1 MRSLKM
7 PDLQVPPDQR
17 QRIIALQT
25 GKSVLVQAPAG
36 SGKTDL
42 LTRRFLRLLGEV
54 DDPSQIVAIT
64 FTIAS
69 AAEMRHRILSELEKA
84 EAGDRNN
91 QSADEYSM
99 ENLAIRALDHS
110 RKMKWNLLDLP
121 SQLRIST
128 IDSFCRVLA
137 LQEPLVAG
145 LGGDLQISEQPAEIY
160 RLAARRTLEKLGDS
174 RLQGLSSSIEALLL
188 WRDNGWHEME
198 DLLVSMLEKRD
209 RWMQNFVFREEED
222 WVLRERLE
230 RPFTSAVLEALSAI
244 DARLDQVADS
254 REELLTL
261 ARLACEEPG
270 PKSPWSIAER
280 TELPRAPF
288 IAGLGDAHAAFA
300 EMAAFLQTKRG
311 RWRSQKG
318 LNAICGFP
326 PTPRGRASNARFVS
340 LIARLNAVPGL
351 ESALSRLADLPDARY
366 TEDEWQIVR
375 SCFTLLRFA
384 VAELKIHF
392 AEVGTVDFVEV
403 AQIAQKVLKGEDGFP
418 TEAALAVADGI
429 RHLLVDE
436 FQDTSRRQHQLI
448 ASLAAAWPDQ
458 SGRTIFVVGDP
469 MQSIYFFRDA
479 DAELFPRL
487 RNLGLDLPDGSRFL
501 LTPTDLTANFR
512 TEPSLVKELND
523 SFAKIFEARDGSGV
537 TFLATTPARDSL
549 PNRRSRLQLHLE
561 FMPKQGRLKS
571 RGSDSARAKQEA
583 SAQRKTARAS
593 QTSKIVDLIRSHA
606 DRMEEA
612 RKSVPKS
619 KYRIAI
625 LGRTRSSLAP
635 IASALRLAN
644 IPFRAVE
651 LEQLKDRPEILDVLS
666 LARALFNPLDRVAW
680 LGVLR
685 APWCGLSLEELHAIA
700 GDSDKASS
708 HGTIRDLL
716 SERLNLL
723 SKESRQATCRV
734 LNAFEAAPRI
744 RATLPTASLGTLLQ
758 QVWLAL
764 GGQGCVNSTGLANLN
779 LLWSCL
785 DSLPEGEQDLIGSV
799 LNSALE
805 KLCASPN
812 PAADTNCGVQLM
824 TIHKS
829 KGLEFEV
836 VIVPDLQASAAHSK
850 SNLLSWLE
858 RGLAEPDDTGDI
870 TEFLIAP
877 LPSKGSKG
885 GKAQQWVNRVYRE
898 RELQEMRR
906 ILYVAA
912 TRARDE
918 LHLFI
923 CPEYKI
929 EMDGQRTLADPTNSL
944 LATAWPAF
952 ADPIRTSFE
961 KWENAVKD
969 STSKNQELKEPIA
982 ATSGNLFVMPT
993 PITPTILRRLLPSFQ
1008 TALLAAPVSAV
1019 NEENLLGGGHAK
1031 AYQRHE
1037 GGRLSRALGNAVHKL
1052 LQEFSRI
1059 RLTLESSAAL
1069 AELEK
1074 LRPRISSQVRAAGVA
1089 PAEVL
1094 SITSQAFECV
1104 TNAAHDELGKWILSP
1119 RLEAVSEASWAGLID
1134 GDLRLV
1140 RVDRI
1145 FRAGASP
1152 LIDGEDTW
1160 WIIDHKT
1167 AHADDIDPSSALPRF
1182 RAAFAPQLERYGAIL
1197 RNRSGSTAKLR
1208 VGLYYPRMLLLDWW
1222 EPK

>member
-1 MRSLKM
+1 M
-7 PDLQVPPDQR
+7 PDLQVPPDQQ
-17 QRIIALQT
+17 QRVIALQS
-25 GKSVLVQAPAG
+25 GESVLVQAPAG

-84 EAGDRNN
+84 EAVESKTK
-91 QSADEYSM
+91 SADEYSM
-99 ENLAIRALDHS
+99 KNLAIRALDHS

-137 LQEPLVAG
+137 LQEPLIAG
-145 LGGDLQISEQPAEIY
+145 LGGDLQISPQPAEIY

-174 RLQGLSSSIEALLL
+174 RLPGLSSSIEALLL
-188 WRDNGWHEME
+188 WRDNGWREME
-198 DLLVSMLEKRD
+198 NLLVSMLEKRD
-209 RWMQNFVFREEED
+209 RWMHDFVFREEED

-230 RPFTSAVLEALSAI
+230 RPFASAVLEVLSAI
-244 DARLDQVADS
+244 DTLLDQVTDS

-261 ARLACEEPG
+261 ARCACEEPG

-280 TELPRAPF
+280 TEFPRAPF
-288 IAGLGDAHAAFA
+288 TAGLGDAHAAFA
-300 EMAAFLQTKRG
+300 DMAGFLQTEKG
-311 RWRSQKG
+311 RWRSEKG
-318 LNAICGFP
+318 LNSICGFP
-326 PTPRGRASNARFVS
+326 PTPRGRACKARFVS

-351 ESALSRLADLPDARY
+351 ETVLSRLAGLPDARY

-375 SCFTLLRFA
+375 ACFTLLRFA
-384 VAELKIHF
+384 VAELKILF

-448 ASLAAAWPDQ
+448 ASLVAAWPDQ

-487 RNLGLDLPDGSRFL
+487 RNLGLDLPDGSTFL
-501 LTPTDLTANFR
+501 LTSADLTANFR

-523 SFAKIFEARDGSGV
+523 SFARVFEAKDGSCV
-537 TFLATTPARDSL
+537 TFLATTPARDSV
-549 PNRRSRLQLHLE
+549 PGPESRLQLHLE
-561 FMPKQGRLKS
+561 FMPKSGRGKS
-571 RGSDSARAKQEA
+571 RDTDSARAKQWS
-583 SAQRKTARAS
+583 SAERKEARAS
-593 QTSKIVDLIRSHA
+593 QISKIVELIQSHA
-606 DRMEEA
+606 NRMEEA

-619 KYRIAI
+619 KYRIAV
-625 LGRTRSSLAP
+625 LGRARSSLVP
-635 IASALRLAN
+635 IASALRLVN
-644 IPFRAVE
+644 IQFRAVE
-651 LEQLKDRPEILDVLS
+651 LENLKDRPEILDVLS

-700 GDSDKASS
+700 GDSDEASLKR
-708 HGTIRDLL
+708 TIRDLL

-723 SKESRQATCRV
+723 SEESCQAAGRV

-744 RATLPTASLGTLLQ
+744 RAALPTASLGTLLQ

-764 GGQGCVNSTGLANLN
+764 GGQGCVDSTGLANLN

-785 DSLPEGEQDLIGSV
+785 DNLAAGEQDLLGPA
-799 LNSALE
+799 LDSALD
-805 KLCASPN
+805 KLCASPD
-812 PAADTNCGVQLM
+812 PAADTDWGVQLM

-836 VIVPDLQASAAHSK
+836 VIFPDLQASTTHNK

-858 RGLAEPDDTGDI
+858 RGLAEPDDSGDI

-898 RELQEMRR
+898 RESQEMRR

-929 EMDGQRTLADPTNSL
+929 EKDGDWTLSDPSNSL

-952 ADPIRTSFE
+952 ADPIRTGFE
-961 KWENAVKD
+961 KWKNALED
-969 STSKNQELKEPIA
+969 STSRDQVIEEPIA
-982 ATSGNLFVMPT
+982 ASSESNLFVMPT
-993 PITPTILRRLLPSFQ
+993 PIAPTILRRLPASFQ
-1008 TALLAAPVSAV
+1008 TALLDAPASAL
-1019 NEENLLGGGHAK
+1019 NEENLLGAGLAK

-1037 GGRLSRALGNAVHKL
+1037 GGMLSRALGNAVHKL
-1052 LQEFSRI
+1052 LQELARI
-1059 RLTLESSAAL
+1059 RLTQESSAAL

-1074 LRPRISSQVRAAGVA
+1074 LRPRISSQVRGAGVA

-1104 TNAAHDELGKWILSP
+1104 ANAAHDKYGQWILSP

-1167 AHADDIDPSSALPRF
+1167 AHADEIDPSSALPQF
-1182 RAAFAPQLERYGAIL
+1182 RATFAPQLERYSAIL
-1197 RNRSGSTAKLR
+1197 RNRLGSTAKLR

>member
-1 MRSLKM
+1 M
-7 PDLQVPPDQR
+7 PDLQVPPDQQ
-17 QRIIALQT
+17 QRIIALQS
-25 GKSVLVQAPAG
+25 GESVLVQAPAG

-69 AAEMRHRILSELEKA
+69 AAEMRNRILSELEKA
-84 EAGDRNN
+84 EAVDSKK

-99 ENLAIRALDHS
+99 TSLAIRALDHS
-110 RKMKWNLLDLP
+110 HKMKWNLLDLP

-137 LQEPLVAG
+137 LQEPLIAG
-145 LGGDLQISEQPAEIY
+145 IGGDLQISPQPAELY
-160 RLAARRTLEKLGDS
+160 RLAARRALEKLGDS
-174 RLQGLSSSIEALLL
+174 RLPGLSSSIEALLL
-188 WRDNGWHEME
+188 WRDNGWREME
-198 DLLVSMLEKRD
+198 NQLVSMLEKRD
-209 RWMQNFVFREEED
+209 RWMHDFVFREEED
-222 WVLRERLE
+222 GVLRERLE
-230 RPFTSAVLEALSAI
+230 RPFTSAVREVLSAI
-244 DARLDQVADS
+244 DALLDQVADS
-254 REELLTL
+254 REELLML
-261 ARLACEEPG
+261 ARCACEEPG

-280 TELPRAPF
+280 TEFPRAPF
-288 IAGLGDAHAAFA
+288 TADLGDAQVAFA
-300 EMAAFLQTKRG
+300 DIGGFLQTKRG
-311 RWRSQKG
+311 RWRSEKG
-318 LNAICGFP
+318 LNFNFGFRSTPCGL
-326 PTPRGRASNARFVS
+326 ACKARFVS

-351 ESALSRLADLPDARY
+351 ETVHSRMADLPDARY

-375 SCFTLLRFA
+375 ACFTLLRFA
-384 VAELKIHF
+384 VAELKILF
-392 AEVGTVDFVEV
+392 AEVGTVDFIEV
-403 AQIAQKVLKGEDGFP
+403 AQIAQKVLKDEDGFP

-448 ASLAAAWPDQ
+448 ASLVAAWPDQ

-501 LTPTDLTANFR
+501 LTPADLTANFR

-523 SFAKIFEARDGSGV
+523 SFARIFEAKDGSGV
-537 TFLATTPARDSL
+537 TFSATTPARDSL
-549 PNRRSRLQLHLE
+549 PNRESRLQIHLE
-561 FMPKQGRLKS
+561 FMPRSGRGKS
-571 RGSDSARAKQEA
+571 RDTDSARAKQWI
-583 SAQRKTARAS
+583 SAQRKAARES
-593 QTSKIVDLIRSHA
+593 QVSKIVDLIQSHA
-606 DRMEEA
+606 NRMEVA
-612 RKSVPKS
+612 RKSASKS
-619 KYRIAI
+619 KYRIAV
-625 LGRTRSSLAP
+625 LGRTRASLAP
-635 IASALRLAN
+635 IASALRLAK

-651 LEQLKDRPEILDVLS
+651 LENLKDRPEILDVLS

-700 GDSDKASS
+700 GDSDEASS
-708 HGTIRDLL
+708 KRIVRDLL

-723 SKESRQATCRV
+723 SEESRQAARRV

-744 RATLPTASLGTLLQ
+744 RAALPTASLGTLLQ

-764 GGQGCVNSTGLANLN
+764 GGQGCVDSTGLANLN

-785 DSLPEGEQDLIGSV
+785 DSLSEGEQDV
-799 LNSALE
+799 LGLALGAALD
-805 KLCASPN
+805 KLCASPD
-812 PAADTNCGVQLM
+812 PAADVDCGVQLM

-836 VIVPDLQASAAHSK
+836 VIVPDLQASTAHGK

-858 RGLAEPDDTGDI
+858 RGLAEPDDSGDI

-885 GKAQQWVNRVYRE
+885 GKAQRWVNRVYRE
-898 RELQEMRR
+898 RESQEMRR
-906 ILYVAA
+906 ILYVAS

-923 CPEYKI
+923 CPEYKG
-929 EMDGQRTLADPTNSL
+929 ETDGHLTLADPTNSL

-952 ADPIRTSFE
+952 ADPIRIGFE
-961 KWENAVKD
+961 KWKNAREG
-969 STSKNQELKEPIA
+969 SKSRNQLIEEPIA
-982 ATSGNLFVMPT
+982 ATSGNLFIMPT
-993 PITPTILRRLLPSFQ
+993 PIAPTILRRLPTSFQ
-1008 TALLAAPVSAV
+1008 TALQAVPASALD
-1019 NEENLLGGGHAK
+1019 EENLFGAGPAK
-1031 AYQRHE
+1031 TYQRHE
-1037 GGRLSRALGNAVHKL
+1037 GGMLSRALGNAVHKL
-1052 LQEFSRI
+1052 LQELARI

-1069 AELEK
+1069 AELDK

-1104 TNAAHDELGKWILSP
+1104 TNAAHDKYGQWILSP
-1119 RLEAVSEASWAGLID
+1119 RLEAVSEAGWAGLID
-1134 GDLRLV
+1134 GDLRRV

-1182 RAAFAPQLERYGAIL
+1182 RAAFAPQLERYSAIL
-1197 RNRSGSTAKLR
+1197 RNRLGSSAKLR